1 MKGVVIAG
9 GKGTRLSPLT
19 DPLSKHLLP
28 VYDKPMIVHVVET
41 LVQGGV
47 DQILVMLTDFHPGL
61 YLEMLG
67 NGSSLG
73 CRLEYRYARNTKGPG
88 KTMLMGKEW
97 VGGEDFALILADS
110 MFFRTLDLEGKRAPH
125 MFVMPLDGFDDPKK
139 YGQVT
144 VPEGSGK
151 VASVFWKPGE
161 MMSNFIQTTCFV
173 LPADAFERLE
183 RLGRKRNYEFNITA
197 LTEEYVN
204 EGKMA
209 YSMLP
214 PRSFIDCGTVDALLT
229 AQVRRWE
236 VVNRRKWSCP

>member
-1 MKGVVIAG
+1 MKGIVIAG

-47 DQILVMLTDFHPGL
+47 DQILVVLTDFHPGL

-73 CRLEYRYARNTKGPG
+73 CRLEYCYARNTKGPG

-97 VGGEDFALILADS
+97 VSGEDFALILADS
-110 MFFRTLDLEGKRAPH
+110 MFFCTLTLEGKKAPH
-125 MFVMPLDGFDDPKK
+125 MFVMPLEGFDDPRK
-139 YGQVT
+139 YAQVT
-144 VPEGSGK
+144 VSEETGK
-151 VASVFWKPGE
+151 VSSIYWKPGE
-161 MMSNFIQTTCFV
+161 LFSNFIQSTCFV
-173 LPADAFERLE
+173 LPAEAFERLE
-183 RLGRKRNYEFNITA
+183 GLDNTQDHVMNITA
-197 LTEEYVN
+197 LTEGYVE
-204 EGKMA
+204 EGEMA

-236 VVNRRKWSCP
+236 VVNGRKWSCP